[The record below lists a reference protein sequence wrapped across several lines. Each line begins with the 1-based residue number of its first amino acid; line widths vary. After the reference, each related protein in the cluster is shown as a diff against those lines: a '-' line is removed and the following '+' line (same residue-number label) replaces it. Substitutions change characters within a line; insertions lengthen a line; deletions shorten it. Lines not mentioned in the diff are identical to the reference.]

1 MGDRAGATVRPEQF
15 TELDRL
21 GVLARRSSAGLAG
34 KPTPGPPPSI
44 APDGS
49 YVVISPRGTIRRSY
63 RTRTH
68 ELAGVEEKGAS
79 R

>member
-49 YVVISPRGTIRRSY
+49 YVVISPRGSY